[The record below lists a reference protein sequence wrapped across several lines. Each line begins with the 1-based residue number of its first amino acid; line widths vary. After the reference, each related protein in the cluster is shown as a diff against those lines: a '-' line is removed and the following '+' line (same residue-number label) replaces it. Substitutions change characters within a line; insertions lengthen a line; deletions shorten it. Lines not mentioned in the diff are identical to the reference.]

1 MYKQFFTLSLVA
13 SSILGQ
19 ASSALAQANV
29 TENIQNDAE
38 AAQEIEKIVV
48 TGDFRQTTLDQL
60 STSATILGQE
70 RLRSRQPSHIDS
82 VLNSIPN
89 VNFAAGA
96 SRGRFIQIRGIGERS
111 QFAEPINPSVSF
123 ITDEF
128 DFSGLAAAGIIFD
141 TKQLE
146 VYRGPQATLY
156 GTGALAG
163 AVKLSSNDVGSSAP
177 DYVEARVGNKDS
189 YRVEAATGDDIN
201 ANWGYRVALVHNRSD
216 GFVENT
222 FLNRDDTNN
231 IDETAMRVAV
241 EGNVDKN
248 TTLALAYRWYDIDNG
263 YDAFS
268 LDNDNRTLSDEPG
281 FDEHQTH
288 AVSARSTTATR
299 AGDLIVIATHASHNI
314 AYGYDEDW
322 TFTGFHPFG
331 YTSFD
336 AYFRDVDTQ
345 TGEVRFVSSDDAALF
360 NGKTNWTVGAFYKG
374 TEEKLLRQ
382 YTYLNGDYASEFA
395 PTTTALYLR
404 TETRLQDDLT
414 LIAGVRAENY
424 DFEFADNRGLT
435 RSNDTNMVGG
445 KVALQYTRG
454 DHFYYGSISRGFKG
468 PGFNP
473 DNRVNEDQRFFDEE
487 YNWNYEVGVKG
498 PLLVS
503 NLTARA
509 AIFYMDRTDTQVS
522 DFDVITREDGTAGF
536 VDIID
541 NADLGTNKGAELELS
556 WLASDVWQISA
567 SAGYLSA
574 TFEGY
579 TLADGTVV
587 DEQRQAQAPK
597 WTGNLYSEYALT
609 DAITWRVDI
618 DYKDEYRF
626 SDGHD
631 VTAPSTTL
639 VNSEI
644 VFVNGNWQTSV
655 WVQNAFDREYYTRG
669 FGGFSNDPRDEYA
682 FEEPYYQLGNGRQFG
697 VTAKYEF

>member
-1 MYKQFFTLSLVA
+1 MYKTLFTLSLLSSSVA
-13 SSILGQ
+13 
-19 ASSALAQANV
+19 AY
-29 TENIQNDAE
+29 
-38 AAQEIEKIVV
+38 AQETNVSNSSNSTPTDIERVVV

-60 STSATILGQE
+60 SASATILDQT

-96 SRGRFIQIRGIGERS
+96 SRGRFVQIRGIGERS

-123 ITDEF
+123 IVDEF
-128 DFSGLAAAGIIFD
+128 DFSGLAAAGLIFD

-163 AVKLSSNDVGSSAP
+163 AVKLSSNNVGSDGP
-177 DYVEARVGNKDS
+177 DYVEARIGNKDS
-189 YRVEAATGDDIN
+189 YRIEGATGDDIN
-201 ANWGYRVALVHNRSD
+201 SDWGYRVALVHDRSD

-222 FLNRDDTNN
+222 FLGRSDTNN
-231 IDETAMRVAV
+231 IDETALRFAV
-241 EGNVDKN
+241 EGSVDER
-248 TTLALAYRWYDIDNG
+248 TTLALTYRWYDIDNG

-268 LDNDNRTLSDEPG
+268 LDNDNKTLSDEPG

-288 AVSARSTTATR
+288 AVSARSTTSTA
-299 AGDLIVIATHASHNI
+299 AGDLILIATHASHNI

-322 TFTGFHPFG
+322 TFTGFHPWG

-336 AYFRDVDTQ
+336 AYYRDVETQ
-345 TGEVRFVSSDDAALF
+345 TGELRFVSSDSAALF
-360 NGKTNWTVGAFYKG
+360 DGMTDWTLGVFYKN

-382 YTYLNGDYASEFA
+382 YTYLDSDFASEYT
-395 PTTTALYLR
+395 PTTTAIYAQTESRLNDNLVLVAGLR
-404 TETRLQDDLT
+404 
-414 LIAGVRAENY
+414 VENY
-424 DFEFADNRGLT
+424 DFDYADNNQLT
-435 RSNDTNMVGG
+435 RAFDTTMVGG
-445 KVALQYTRG
+445 KVALQYTQG
-454 DHFYYGSISRGFKG
+454 EHFYYGSISRGYKG
-468 PGFNP
+468 AGFNP
-473 DNRVNEDQRFFDEE
+473 DSRVNDDQRFFGEE

-498 PLLVS
+498 PLLTPDLV
-503 NLTARA
+503 ARA
-509 AIFYMDRTDTQVS
+509 AIFYMDRKDTQVS
-522 DFDVITREDGTAGF
+522 DFDVITRDDGTAGF

-556 WLASDVWQISA
+556 WIASNAWQLDA
-567 SAGYLSA
+567 SVGYLSA

-579 TLADGTVV
+579 TLADGTEVS
-587 DEQRQAQAPK
+587 EQRQAQSPK
-597 WTGNLYSEYALT
+597 WTANLYSEYALT
-609 DAITWRVDI
+609 DDVLWRVDV
-618 DYKDEYRF
+618 DYKSEYRF

-644 VFVNGNWQTSV
+644 VVLHGDWQTSL
-655 WVQNAFDREYYTRG
+655 WIQNAFDREYYTRG

-682 FEEPYYQLGNGRQFG
+682 FEEPYYQIGNGRQFG
-697 VTAKYEF
+697 ITVKYAF

>member
-1 MYKQFFTLSLVA
+1 MYKTLFTLSLLACSVA
-13 SSILGQ
+13 SY
-19 ASSALAQANV
+19 
-29 TENIQNDAE
+29 
-38 AAQEIEKIVV
+38 AQESKENSISNSTPTDIERVVV

-60 STSATILGQE
+60 SASATILDQA
-70 RLRSRQPSHIDS
+70 RLSSRQPSHIDS

-123 ITDEF
+123 IVDEF
-128 DFSGLAAAGIIFD
+128 DFSGLAAAGLLFD

-163 AVKLSSNDVGSSAP
+163 AVKLTSNKVGSDAP
-177 DYVEARVGNKDS
+177 DYVEARIGNKDS
-189 YRVEAATGDDIN
+189 YRIEGATGDDIN
-201 ANWGYRVALVHNRSD
+201 SDWGYRVALVHDRSD

-222 FLNRDDTNN
+222 FLGRSDTNN
-231 IDETAMRVAV
+231 IDETALRFAV
-241 EGNVDKN
+241 EGSIDER
-248 TTLALAYRWYDIDNG
+248 TTLALTYRWYDIDNG

-268 LDNDNRTLSDEPG
+268 LDNDNKTLSDEPG

-288 AVSARSTTATR
+288 AVSARSTTTTA
-299 AGDLIVIATHASHNI
+299 AGDFILIATHASHNI

-322 TFTGFHPFG
+322 TFTGFHPWG

-336 AYFRDVDTQ
+336 AYYRDVETQ
-345 TGEVRFVSSDDAALF
+345 TGEMRFVSSDSAALF
-360 NGKTNWTVGAFYKG
+360 DGMTDWTIGVFYKS

-382 YTYLNGDYASEFA
+382 YTYLDSDFASEYT
-395 PTTTALYLR
+395 PTTTAIYAQTESRLNENLLLVAGLR
-404 TETRLQDDLT
+404 
-414 LIAGVRAENY
+414 VENY
-424 DFEFADNRGLT
+424 NFDYADNNQLNRAF
-435 RSNDTNMVGG
+435 DTTMVGG
-445 KVALQYTRG
+445 KIALQYTQG

-468 PGFNP
+468 AGFNP
-473 DNRVNEDQRFFDEE
+473 DSRVSDNQRFFDEE

-498 PLLVS
+498 PLFTPDLI
-503 NLTARA
+503 ARA
-509 AIFYMDRTDTQVS
+509 AIFYMDRRDTQVS
-522 DFDVITREDGTAGF
+522 DFDVITRDDGTAGF

-556 WLASDVWQISA
+556 WFATDNWQLDASV
-567 SAGYLSA
+567 GYLSA

-579 TLADGTVV
+579 TLADGTEVS
-587 DEQRQAQAPK
+587 EQRQAQSPK
-597 WTGNLYSEYALT
+597 WTANLYSEYALT
-609 DAITWRVDI
+609 DNLLWRVDV
-618 DYKDEYRF
+618 DYKSEYRF

-631 VTAPSTTL
+631 VTSPSTTL

-644 VFVNGNWQTSV
+644 VVLHGDWQTSL

-669 FGGFSNDPRDEYA
+669 FGGFSNGPRDEYA
-682 FEEPYYQLGNGRQFG
+682 FDEPYYQIGNGRQFG
-697 VTAKYEF
+697 VTVKYAF